1 MSGSILVASIAPS
14 QSCHMAAIKDAASS
28 SILTIVQSGAEAR
41 RLIMDE
47 EWDTIILDL
56 PLPDEK
62 DSDLCRMIGE
72 KTFASLVVIVP
83 DDLVDT
89 TSSVVEDYGAVVIG
103 RPLDPVAFSYVLKFA
118 RSMRRRIAMLHQKNS
133 RLESKLDEVKLVDR
147 AKIALV
153 HYLDMTEAQAHRYI
167 EKQAMDLRIP
177 RIAVARRILKTYE

>member
-1 MSGSILVASIAPS
+1 MSGSILIASVAPAESG
-14 QSCHMAAIKDAASS
+14 HMATIKDEVSPS
-28 SILTIVQSGAEAR
+28 VLTIVRTAAEAR
-41 RLIMDE
+41 RNILDE
-47 EWDTIILDL
+47 EWDIIILDL

-62 DSDLCRMIGE
+62 NGALCRLVGE

-83 DDLVDT
+83 DDLVDA
-89 TSSVVEDYGAVVIG
+89 TSSVVEEYGAVVIG
-103 RPLDPVAFSYVLKFA
+103 RPLDPVVFPQALKFA
-118 RSMRRRIAMLHQKNS
+118 RAMRRRIAALHQEKS
-133 RLESKLDEVKLVDR
+133 RLENKLDEVKLVDR